1 MSYPLPLLFPFQQY
15 IHAVNE
21 GVLFHVGLGGSKW

>member
-15 IHAVNE
+15 IQAVNE
-21 GVLFHVGLGGSKW
+21 GALFHVDLGGSKW